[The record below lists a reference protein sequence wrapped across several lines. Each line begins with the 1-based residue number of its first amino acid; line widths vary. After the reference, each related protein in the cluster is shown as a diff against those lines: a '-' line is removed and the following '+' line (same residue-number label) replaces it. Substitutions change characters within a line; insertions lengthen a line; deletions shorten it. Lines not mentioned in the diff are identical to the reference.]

1 MSSNKSP
8 IDRKVLEEHGIIVS
22 DNVYS
27 PRNSETKVPEYVGNV
42 IEALLE
48 HDVQFPNTLRLF
60 FERERL
66 QFSEITNA
74 DEYTV
79 LPPTTAFYDVPH
91 DLKKPI
97 ISEIKVIE
105 DKFEQVANLARI
117 AREYDTSKVSTQAWE
132 HFLQSY
138 IFLGP
143 EDSGIGTSGHG
154 WVDF

>member
-8 IDRKVLEEHGIIVS
+8 IDRKVLEEHGIILS
-22 DNVYS
+22 DHVYS

-48 HDVQFPNTLRLF
+48 HDVQVPNTLRLF

-66 QFSEITNA
+66 QFSEIMNA

-79 LPPTTAFYDVPH
+79 VPPTKAFYAVPY
-91 DLKKPI
+91 DLKRPMI
-97 ISEIKVIE
+97 GENKVIE

-117 AREYDTSKVSTQAWE
+117 AREYDASKVSTQAWE
-132 HFLQSY
+132 HFLRSY
-138 IFLGP
+138 IFLSPG
-143 EDSGIGTSGHG
+143 DLGMQTSRH
-154 WVDF
+154 W